1 MRHLI
6 MGTAG
11 HVDHGKTALIKA
23 LTDIECDTHKEEK
36 ERGITINLG
45 FSHLDLPSGESIGIV
60 DVPGH
65 KDFIKT
71 MVAGAF
77 GIDIVLLVIAAD
89 NGVMPQTIEHLNIIK
104 MLGIKNA
111 IVALNKTDLV
121 DEDTLELAKE
131 EVEELL
137 KDTDLKNAPIVGVS
151 SINKKGINEL
161 IQLIDEQLLNIPEK
175 NKDDFFRMTI
185 DRIFSAKGFGSIVTG
200 SVLNGIIQSG
210 KEIFLLPD
218 FNKVKIR
225 NIQRHGQLVEKA
237 FSGDRAALNLT
248 GFKIDIFKRGMILSD
263 KKINE
268 TQMIDATLSLFEN
281 DIQLELWTNVIFL
294 TGTFECMAKIHI
306 LDKDVLHNNE
316 TAIVQIL
323 LEKPY
328 ILLNKDKFI
337 IRNTSSDITLGGGTI
352 IDVDPLHH
360 KRRTPKLIKTLTEF
374 VEATLS
380 SDKLIDLIKLEL
392 KKENKPIAV
401 GEISNKIKKPVADIL
416 KECEN
421 DSSNIIKIYKSSD
434 KEILII
440 NSTDTDYYNKVVEI
454 IKQWHEKNPLLDEGV
469 DTMAFAGKLGLTSQ
483 TGKFYLEELINKLHN
498 DGTIRKVG
506 NTWALKNHSI
516 TIDLKMSEQLDWLE
530 DNVKSYGKELPLN
543 SEIESRAK
551 AKNISKD
558 KLKMMLKYLAKTN
571 KLYFHEGDYLHS
583 NIVDPGRNVLL
594 KELNTKERGINEK
607 EFRILLNCTKKVCQT
622 LLGIYLN
629 EGFVSK
635 KSFYIHITEKGKK
648 ELSFRD

>member
-1 MRHLI
+1 

-23 LTDIECDTHKEEK
+23 LTDIDCDTHKEEK

-77 GIDIVLLVIAAD
+77 GIDIILLVIAAD
-89 NGVMPQTIEHLNIIK
+89 SGVMPQTIEHLNIIK

-111 IVALNKTDLV
+111 IVALNKADLV
-121 DEDTLELAKE
+121 DEETLELAKE
-131 EVEELL
+131 EVQELL
-137 KDTDLKNAPIVGVS
+137 KNTGLKNAPIVGVS

-161 IQLIDEQLLNIPEK
+161 IQLIDKQILNIPEK

-200 SVLNGIIQSG
+200 SVLNGMIQSG
-210 KEIFLLPD
+210 KEVILLPD

-225 NIQRHGQLVEKA
+225 SIQRHGQSVEKA

-248 GFKIDIFKRGMILSD
+248 GFKVDDFKRGMILSD
-263 KKINE
+263 RKIDE

-294 TGTFECMAKIHI
+294 TGTFECLTKIHL
-306 LDKDVLHNNE
+306 LDKDVLNNNE

-337 IRNTSSDITLGGGTI
+337 IRNTSNDITLGGGTI

-360 KRRTPKLIKTLTEF
+360 KRRTPKLMKTLTEF
-374 VEATLS
+374 VEATLN
-380 SDKLIDLIKLEL
+380 SDKLFDLIKLEL
-392 KKENKPIAV
+392 KKENKPLAV
-401 GEISNKIKKPVADIL
+401 GEISNKIKKPVDDIL

-421 DSSNIIKIYKSSD
+421 DDSNSIIIYKSSD

-440 NSTDTDYYNKVVEI
+440 NSTEVDYYNKIVEI
-454 IKQWHEKNPLLDEGV
+454 IKQWHEKNPLLEEGV
-469 DTMAFAGKLGLTSQ
+469 DTMAFAGKLGLNSK
-483 TGKFYLEELINKLHN
+483 TGKIYLEELIKKINN
-498 DGTIRKVG
+498 DGIIRKIG
-506 NTWALKNHSI
+506 NTWALKDYSV
-516 TIDLKMSEQLDWLE
+516 TIDSKMMEQLNWLE
-530 DNVKSYGKELPLN
+530 KIILSYEMELPLN
-543 SEIESRAK
+543 SEIESQAK

-558 KLKMMLKYLAKTN
+558 KLKMMLKYLTKTN

-583 NIVDPGRNVLL
+583 KIVDPCRNILL
-594 KELNTKERGINEK
+594 IELKKKEKGINEK
-607 EFRILLNCTKKVCQT
+607 ELRLLLNCTKKVCQV
-622 LLGIYLN
+622 LLGIYIN

-635 KSFYIHITEKGKK
+635 KTFYIHITEKGKK
-648 ELSFRD
+648 KCKVK

>member
-1 MRHLI
+1 

-45 FSHLDLPSGESIGIV
+45 FSHLNLPSGESIGIV

-89 NGVMPQTIEHLNIIK
+89 SGVMPQTIEHLNIIK
-104 MLGIKNA
+104 MLGINNA
-111 IVALNKTDLV
+111 IIALNKADLV
-121 DEDTLELAKE
+121 DVETLELAKE

-137 KDTDLKNAPIVGVS
+137 KDTVLKNAPIVGVS
-151 SINKKGINEL
+151 SITKKGISEL
-161 IQLIDEQLLNIPEK
+161 IQLIDKHLLNIPEK

-200 SVLNGIIQSG
+200 SVLNGMIQSG
-210 KEIFLLPD
+210 KEVFLLPD

-225 NIQRHGQLVEKA
+225 SIQRHSQTVEKA

-248 GFKIDIFKRGMILSD
+248 GFKIDDFKRGMILSD
-263 KKINE
+263 KKIDE
-268 TQMIDATLSLFEN
+268 TQMIDASLSLFEN

-294 TGTFECMAKIHI
+294 TGTFECLAKIHL
-306 LDKDVLHNNE
+306 LDKDVLNNNE
-316 TAIVQIL
+316 TAIVQIH

-337 IRNTSSDITLGGGTI
+337 IRNTSNDITLGGGTI

-360 KRRTPKLIKTLTEF
+360 KRRTPKLIESLTEF
-374 VEATLS
+374 AEATLN
-380 SDKLIDLIKLEL
+380 SDKLFNLIKLEL

-401 GEISNKIKKPVADIL
+401 NDISNKIKKPVADIL

-421 DSSNIIKIYKSSD
+421 DNSNEVIIYKVSD
-434 KEILII
+434 KEILVIK
-440 NSTDTDYYNKVVEI
+440 STENHLYNKIIEI
-454 IKQWHEKNPLLDEGV
+454 IKLWHEKNPILEEGV
-469 DTMAFAGKLGLTSQ
+469 DAIAFAGKLGLTSQ
-483 TGKFYLEELINKLHN
+483 TSKIYVEELINKIFN
-498 DGTIRKVG
+498 DGIIRKVG
-506 NTWALKNHSI
+506 NTWALKDHSV
-516 TIDLKMSEQLDWLE
+516 TIDPKMSEQLDWLE
-530 DNVKSYGKELPLN
+530 DIIRSYGMELPQN
-543 SEIESRAK
+543 SETESQAK

-571 KLYFHEGDYLHS
+571 KLYFHEGDYLYS
-583 NIVDPGRNVLL
+583 KVVDSSRNILL

-607 EFRILLNCTKKVCQT
+607 EFRILLNCTKKVCQI
-622 LLGIYLN
+622 LLGIYVN
-629 EGFVSK
+629 EGIVNK
-635 KSFYIHITEKGKK
+635 KTFYINITEKGKK
-648 ELSFRD
+648 ETLR

>member
-1 MRHLI
+1 

-45 FSHLDLPSGESIGIV
+45 FSHLNLPSGESIGIV

-77 GIDIVLLVIAAD
+77 GIDIVLLVISAD
-89 NGVMPQTIEHLNIIK
+89 SGVMPQTIEHLNIIK

-121 DEDTLELAKE
+121 DEETLELAKE

-137 KDTDLKNAPIVGVS
+137 KDTSLKNAPIVGVS
-151 SINKKGINEL
+151 SITKKGISEL
-161 IQLIDEQLLNIPEK
+161 IQLIDKHLLNIPEK

-200 SVLNGIIQSG
+200 SVLNGMIQSG
-210 KEIFLLPD
+210 KEVFLLPD

-225 NIQRHGQLVEKA
+225 SIQRHGQSVEKA

-248 GFKIDIFKRGMILSD
+248 GFKVDDFKRGMILSD
-263 KKINE
+263 KKIDE
-268 TQMIDATLSLFEN
+268 TQMIDASLSLFEN

-294 TGTFECMAKIHI
+294 TGTFECLAKIHL
-306 LDKDVLHNNE
+306 LDKDVLNNNE
-316 TAIVQIL
+316 TAIVQIH

-337 IRNTSSDITLGGGTI
+337 IRNTSNDITLGGGTI

-360 KRRTPKLIKTLTEF
+360 KRRTPKLIESLTEF
-374 VEATLS
+374 AEATLN
-380 SDKLIDLIKLEL
+380 SDKLFNLIKLEL

-401 GEISNKIKKPVADIL
+401 DDISNKIKKPVADIL

-421 DSSNIIKIYKSSD
+421 DNSNEVIIYKVSD
-434 KEILII
+434 KEILVIK
-440 NSTDTDYYNKVVEI
+440 STENHLYNKIIEI
-454 IKQWHEKNPLLDEGV
+454 IKLWHEKNPILEEGV
-469 DTMAFAGKLGLTSQ
+469 DAIAFAGKLGLTSQ
-483 TGKFYLEELINKLHN
+483 TGKIYVEELINKIFN
-498 DGTIRKVG
+498 DGIIRKVG
-506 NTWALKNHSI
+506 NTWALKDHSV
-516 TIDLKMSEQLDWLE
+516 TIDPKMADQLDWLE
-530 DNVKSYGKELPLN
+530 DIIRSYGMELPQN
-543 SEIESRAK
+543 SETESQAK

-571 KLYFHEGDYLHS
+571 KLYFHEGDYLYS
-583 NIVDPGRNVLL
+583 KVVDSSRNILL

-607 EFRILLNCTKKVCQT
+607 EFRILLNCTKKVCQI
-622 LLGIYLN
+622 LLGIYVN
-629 EGFVSK
+629 EGIVSK
-635 KSFYIHITEKGKK
+635 KTFYIHITEKGNK
-648 ELSFRD
+648 ELSIRD

>member
-89 NGVMPQTIEHLNIIK
+89 SGVMPQTIEHLNIIK

-111 IVALNKTDLV
+111 IVALNKADLV
-121 DEDTLELAKE
+121 DEETLELAKE

-137 KDTDLKNAPIVGVS
+137 KDTNLKNTPIIGVS
-151 SINKKGINEL
+151 SITNFGVNEL
-161 IQLIDEQLLNIPEK
+161 IQLIDQQILNIPEK
-175 NKDDFFRMTI
+175 NKDDFFRLTI

-200 SVLNGIIQSG
+200 SVLNGMIKSG
-210 KEIFLLPD
+210 KEVFLLPE

-225 NIQRHGQLVEKA
+225 SIQRHGKSVEQA
-237 FSGDRAALNLT
+237 FSGDRAAINLT
-248 GFKIDIFKRGMILSD
+248 GLKIDDFKRGMILSD
-263 KKINE
+263 RKVDE
-268 TQMIDATLSLFEN
+268 TKMIDASLSLFEN
-281 DIQLELWTNVIFL
+281 DIQLDLWTNVIFL
-294 TGTFECMAKIHI
+294 TGTFECMAKIHL
-306 LDKDVLHNNE
+306 LDKDILKNNE
-316 TAIVQIL
+316 TAIVQIH

-337 IRNTSSDITLGGGTI
+337 VRNTSNDITLGGGTI

-360 KRRTPKLIKTLTEF
+360 KRRTAKLVESLTEF
-374 VEATLS
+374 AEATLN
-380 SDKLIDLIKLEL
+380 SDKLLDLIKLEL
-392 KKENKPIAV
+392 KKENKPLSLND
-401 GEISNKIKKPVADIL
+401 ISKKIKKPVSEIRD
-416 KECEN
+416 ECEN
-421 DSSNIIKIYKSSD
+421 DNNQEVIIYKSLD
-434 KEILII
+434 KEILI
-440 NSTDTDYYNKVVEI
+440 NSLSDKDYYNKVVEI
-454 IKQWHEKNPLLDEGV
+454 IKQWHIKNPILEEGV
-469 DTMAFAGKLGLTSQ
+469 DAMAFAGKLGLSSQ
-483 TGKFYLEELINKLHN
+483 TGKIYVDELIKKIHN
-498 DGTIRKVG
+498 DGIIRKVG
-506 NTWALKNHSI
+506 NTWALKDHSI
-516 TIDLKMSEQLDWLE
+516 TIDQKMFEQLEWLE
-530 DNVKSYGKELPLN
+530 NEIKRFEKELPLN
-543 SEIESRAK
+543 SEIEQNAK

-558 KLKMMLKYLAKTN
+558 RLKMMLKYLTKTR
-571 KLYFHEGDYLHS
+571 KLYFFEGDYIHS
-583 NIVDPGRNVLL
+583 KIVDLDRIILL
-594 KELNTKERGINEK
+594 KELNIKERGINEK
-607 EFRILLNCTKKVCQT
+607 DFRLLLKCTKKVCQT
-622 LLGIYLN
+622 LLGIFLN

-635 KSFYIHITEKGKK
+635 ETFYIHITEKGRN
-648 ELSFRD
+648 EIN